1 MQALNNVVN
10 DCKGRAWPAG
20 ELLGVAEPLEVDS
33 IQASES
39 FDGLAPEAKKDL
51 PSIAHSLSEPNSG
64 IRSGEKE
71 LPRRTFEILEGGG
84 KPSISAKEEKSLTF
98 RIVRIGEIPG
108 VPSTMFGNLYQMTSV
123 RAYPSDSPEVAG
135 PLELAKPSELS
146 DLNSI
151 GGKGFLNF
159 LACHP
164 DAFRD
169 LAGEVRHRYP
179 VAGTL
184 LRLVAF
190 TTSTLMKL
198 PGFLTDRRRNV

>member
-84 KPSISAKEEKSLTF
+84 KPSRKRGEEPHFSDRADRRDPWSSF
-98 RIVRIGEIPG
+98 DDVW
-108 VPSTMFGNLYQMTSV
+108 QSV
-123 RAYPSDSPEVAG
+123 SDDIRTG
-135 PLELAKPSELS
+135 L
-146 DLNSI
+146 SI
-151 GGKGFLNF
+151 GFTGSG
-159 LACHP
+159 
-164 DAFRD
+164 
-169 LAGEVRHRYP
+169 GST
-179 VAGTL
+179 GTSEAI
-184 LRLVAF
+184 R
-190 TTSTLMKL
+190 TIG
-198 PGFLTDRRRNV
+198 P